1 MDRLQAMQVF
11 VRIVELGSFSKA
23 AEHLDIS
30 RASATTLVK
39 QLENHLG
46 ARLLQRTT
54 RQVRATLDGQSY
66 YQHCLSILGDI
77 EEAESVFS
85 HSAVHPR
92 GRLKI
97 DLPASLARLLVIPAL
112 ADFCTQYPDITLEI
126 GIGDRMI
133 DLVSEGVD
141 CVVRIGELGDSTLV
155 ARSLPPLSQVTCASA
170 DYVARLGLPAN
181 LEQLDGHQCI
191 DYLSATTSR
200 LQALEFNCGEQIET
214 RNLPARLAVRNGESY
229 VAACEAGFGI
239 VQVPRYHVA
248 TQLAA
253 GSLIELL
260 PQYRP
265 PDLPMTALYPHHRH
279 LTPRLRVFIDWLM
292 VLFLTK
298 PSKITSPYS

>member
-1 MDRLQAMQVF
+1 MQVF

-23 AEHLDIS
+23 AQHLGIS
-30 RASATTLVK
+30 RGSATTLVK

-54 RQVRATLDGQSY
+54 RQVCPTLDGQSY

-77 EEAESVFS
+77 EEAERVFS
-85 HSAVHPR
+85 HSATHPR

-97 DLPASLARLLVIPAL
+97 DLPGSLARLLVIPAL
-112 ADFCTQYPDITLEI
+112 ADFAAQYPDITLEI

-141 CVVRIGELGDSTLV
+141 CVVRIGGLSDSTLV

-170 DYVARLGLPAN
+170 DYVARFGVPTD
-181 LEQLDGHQCI
+181 LEQLAGHQCV
-191 DYLSATTSR
+191 DYLSATSGR
-200 LQALEFNCGEQIET
+200 LQALEFCVAGQSVT
-214 RNLPARLAVRNGESY
+214 RNLPSRLAVRSGESY

-248 TQLAA
+248 TQLASGA
-253 GSLIELL
+253 LIELL
-260 PQYRP
+260 PEYRP
-265 PDLPMTALYPHHRH
+265 LDLPMTALYPHHRH
-279 LTPRLRVFIDWLM
+279 LTPRLRVFIDWL
-292 VLFLTK
+292 VTLFLAR
-298 PSKITSPYS
+298 PSRMGQGLAQ